1 MRLFRCRGQ
10 YDLVLVALGYV
21 HKVDHF
27 LYRYGTVGVDR
38 EGGIV
43 GVPEQELQGRLH
55 VGEGYGLGVSVD
67 MVGECPKLRVVLDG
81 YAYGGTRKNISSRNT
96 MSVMEDIENAG
107 STLVLRLMAIVKG
120 LCQW

>member
-1 MRLFRCRGQ
+1 MRLFRCRSQ

-27 LYRYGTVGVDR
+27 LYRYCTVGVDR
-38 EGGIV
+38 ESGIV

-67 MVGECPKLRVVLDG
+67 V
-81 YAYGGTRKNISSRNT
+81 TRKNISSRNT